1 MRRCL
6 VLGEKIQSLCRS
18 LLFNARHANVAL
30 HGLEVGSP
38 DILSGAIHWIDA
50 LLGLHGLEVH
60 PQIFITR
67 VGATPL

>member
-1 MRRCL
+1 
-6 VLGEKIQSLCRS
+6 
-18 LLFNARHANVAL
+18 
-30 HGLEVGSP
+30 VGSP